1 MNNYTIIEMAIRQEY
16 TRATSTYPRFHSG
29 HEGLA
34 VIMEEFDEL
43 KQEVYKKPAKV
54 DKELMR
60 KEAIQVAAMAIRFI
74 MDICDE

>member
-1 MNNYTIIEMAIRQEY
+1 MNNLTIIELEIRQEY
-16 TRATSTYPRFHSG
+16 SRATSKFSPFHSG

-43 KQEVYKKPAKV
+43 KAEVYKKPDKIS
-54 DKELMR
+54 KELLR

-74 MDICDE
+74 TDICDE

>member
-1 MNNYTIIEMAIRQEY
+1 MNNYTIAELDIRHEY
-16 TRATSTYPRFHSG
+16 LNATQKYPAFHSG

-43 KQEVYKKPAKV
+43 KAEVYKKPSDVNK
-54 DKELMR
+54 DLMR

-74 MDICDE
+74 TDICDE